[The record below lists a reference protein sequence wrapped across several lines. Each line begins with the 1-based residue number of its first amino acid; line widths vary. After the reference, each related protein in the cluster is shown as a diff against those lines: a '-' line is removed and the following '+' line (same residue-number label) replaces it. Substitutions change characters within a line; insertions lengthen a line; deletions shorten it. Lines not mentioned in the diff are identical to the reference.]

1 MYALTSYLPG
11 LTTPYFA
18 IGDVAIALINIT
30 YLRDARSKEQ
40 VSNEAETP

>member
-1 MYALTSYLPG
+1 MYALTSSLPG

-18 IGDVAIALINIT
+18 IGDVAISLINIT
-30 YLRDARSKEQ
+30 YLRDARSKGQ

>member
-30 YLRDARSKEQ
+30 YLRDVRSKEQ
-40 VSNEAETP
+40 VSNEVETP